1 MLQMSYWTEA
11 VDTPIDPIRDL
22 YGETSMKN
30 AAIRGIRTYL
40 QVFVGLLLA
49 GWTDFAD
56 SEQFLDLATSA
67 AVAAVPALLAFIQ
80 NALED
85 NTTVNVPKG

>member
-1 MLQMSYWTEA
+1 MSYWTEA
-11 VDTPIDPIRDL
+11 VDTHIDPVRDQ

-30 AAIRGIRTYL
+30 AAIRALRTYL
-40 QVFVGLLLA
+40 QVFIGLLLA
-49 GWTDFAD
+49 GWTDFANT
-56 SEQFLDLATSA
+56 EQFLDLATSA
-67 AVAAVPALLAFIQ
+67 AVAAVPAALSFIQ